1 MDKNDKSRE
10 LTTSDAAEYL
20 GVAESTIRA
29 WIKQGKLAA
38 RLLGSRYRIK
48 IADLDKM
55 SQQVNEKNPS

>member
-1 MDKNDKSRE
+1 MDKNDKGRE

-29 WIKQGKLAA
+29 WIKQGKLEA

-55 SQQVNEKNPS
+55 FKQVNEKNPS

>member
-29 WIKQGKLAA
+29 WIKQGKLSA